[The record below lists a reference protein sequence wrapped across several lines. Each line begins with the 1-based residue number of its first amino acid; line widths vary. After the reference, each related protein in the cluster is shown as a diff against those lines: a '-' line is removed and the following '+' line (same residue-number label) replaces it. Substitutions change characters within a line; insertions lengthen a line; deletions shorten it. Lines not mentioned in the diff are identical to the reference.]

1 MTISRPPLQL
11 HARDLDSW
19 LCAVVAEKQ
28 QRQRRRL
35 RRGGGGSSLC
45 TRDNNDDHYGGGARF
60 TRARAIY
67 AKSSKK
73 AAAATTVWPLAVW
86 LGWST
91 TRRRCWPLFIQLCS
105 STSTKELAALG
116 MHVVLAAAVLALV
129 AWTQLNLFAR
139 IS

>member
-1 MTISRPPLQL
+1 MTISRPLLQL
-11 HARDLDSW
+11 HSRDLDSW

-28 QRQRRRL
+28 QRRQRWC
-35 RRGGGGSSLC
+35 GGGSSLC

-73 AAAATTVWPLAVW
+73 AAAAAITTTVWPLAVW

-91 TRRRCWPLFIQLCS
+91 TQRRCWPLFIQLCS

-116 MHVVLAAAVLALV
+116 MHVVLAAALVLV